1 MWVCHNVPACQ
12 EVTGTSAAGTEVL
25 AFYQTK
31 QRPSRV
37 SLPGCRKVLPF
48 LLVVFSTIVV
58 WYGQRLIGYGLRHR
72 PLCHSP
78 KASTSSSR
86 NSLCFDL
93 PLFPRCAS
101 FSRSISH
108 PETPAHLH
116 YGPLINGYG
125 GLSFLAINDRDSD
138 SSGKVEESRW
148 ETHRPQ

>member
-1 MWVCHNVPACQ
+1 MFPPARKSPVPPRRVPKCW
-12 EVTGTSAAGTEVL
+12 L
-25 AFYQTK
+25 FTK
-31 QRPSRV
+31 PNS
-37 SLPGCRKVLPF
+37 
-48 LLVVFSTIVV
+48 
-58 WYGQRLIGYGLRHR
+58 GQVG

-125 GLSFLAINDRDSD
+125 GLIFLAINDRDSD